1 MIKAGAVTSDVTTLN
16 NGEKNNAN
24 KKNPAATTAVNPDRP
39 PTPTPAVDSTYAVV
53 VDVPTTAPVTVAAE
67 SANNARPARGNLLS
81 FINPACEATA
91 TKVPAVSKKSTNKNV
106 KITTSICKV
115 KISPKLAKA
124 FPNVGAKLGTSPTTP
139 LIPVGAAINPV
150 IIPTMGVIIIP

>member
-24 KKNPAATTAVNPDRP
+24 KKNPAATTAVNPERP

-67 SANNARPARGNLLS
+67 SANKAFPARGNLLS
-81 FINPACEATA
+81 FIRPACVATA
-91 TKVPAVSKKSTNKNV
+91 TKVPAVSKKSTNRKV
-106 KITTSICKV
+106 KITTSIWMV
-115 KISPKLAKA
+115 KMSPKLTKA
-124 FPNVGAKLGTSPTTP
+124 LPKVGAKLGTSPT
-139 LIPVGAAINPV
+139 IPPSPCGGSINPKMIPAIDV
-150 IIPTMGVIIIP
+150 MIIP